1 MLDISSSDGKEVA
14 AELTTNLTFI
24 KGTCGNKFSKDS
36 KPRIY
41 NFTQDS
47 FEKHHGIPSMVAVL
61 NQCLGRAE
69 DDVVI
74 LVNNMVEVN
83 LVQSA
88 LHILGKTSK
97 EYVPYLRHKFPT
109 TEQKQDLLEELN
121 SDNELILLSDYRS
134 FRGCEASHS
143 IILTD
148 FDKPIG
154 ANIMAEMLSRTM
166 ADLDFIVLPKKNP
179 TCYFNPI
186 TKFFNIIAE
195 TFSKIMANLGFIALP
210 KKIVN
215 PIKKSFDTW
224 EEDGLVQTTTVKFHY
239 EKRFS
244 IYFKLHNSCKENPC
258 KEIPC
263 KEDPCKENPCKEN
276 PIEIEI
282 PSSGFDI
289 LQYNEDQESKS
300 YLWVV
305 NFLTYI
311 VIL

>member
-1 MLDISSSDGKEVA
+1 MFKHSSNYHYFSFTEDEESSKRSLDNDIDHLHDPEKMLDISSSDGKEVA
-14 AELTTNLTFI
+14 AELTTNVTFI
-24 KGTCGNKFSKDS
+24 KGTSGNKFSKDS

-97 EYVPYLRHKFPT
+97 EYVPYLRNKFPT

-154 ANIMAEMLSRTM
+154 SNIVAEMVSRAM
-166 ADLDFIVLPKKNP
+166 ADLDVIALPKKNP
-179 TCYFNPI
+179 NSY
-186 TKFFNIIAE
+186 A
-195 TFSKIMANLGFIALP
+195 
-210 KKIVN
+210 N
-215 PIKKSFDTW
+215 PIKQTFDTW
-224 EEDGLVQTTTVKFHY
+224 KKDGLVQTTTVKFDF

-244 IYFKLHNSCKENPC
+244 LNFKLHDYCKSNPC

-263 KEDPCKENPCKEN
+263 EENPCKGNPCKEN

-282 PSSGFDI
+282 PLSGFDL
-289 LQYNEDQESKS
+289 LQFNEDQESKS
-300 YLWVV
+300 YL
-305 NFLTYI
+305 
-311 VIL
+311 

>member
-1 MLDISSSDGKEVA
+1 MFKHSSNYHYFSFTDDEESSKRSLDNDIDHLHDPEKMLDISSSDGKEVA
-14 AELTTNLTFI
+14 AELTTNVTFI

-47 FEKHHGIPSMVAVL
+47 FEKHNGIPSMMAVL
-61 NQCLGRAE
+61 KQCLKERKE

-88 LHILGKTSK
+88 LHILKKTSK
-97 EYVPYLRHKFPT
+97 EYVPYLRNKFPT

-154 ANIMAEMLSRTM
+154 SNIVAEMVSRAM
-166 ADLDFIVLPKKNP
+166 ADLDVIALPKKNP
-179 TCYFNPI
+179 NSY
-186 TKFFNIIAE
+186 A
-195 TFSKIMANLGFIALP
+195 
-210 KKIVN
+210 N
-215 PIKKSFDTW
+215 PIKQTFDTW
-224 EEDGLVQTTTVKFHY
+224 EKDGLVQTTTVKFDF

-244 IYFKLHNSCKENPC
+244 LYFKLHDYCKSNPC

-263 KEDPCKENPCKEN
+263 EENPCKGNPCKEN

-282 PSSGFDI
+282 PLSGFDL
-289 LQYNEDQESKS
+289 LQFNEDQESKS
-300 YLWVV
+300 YL
-305 NFLTYI
+305 
-311 VIL
+311 